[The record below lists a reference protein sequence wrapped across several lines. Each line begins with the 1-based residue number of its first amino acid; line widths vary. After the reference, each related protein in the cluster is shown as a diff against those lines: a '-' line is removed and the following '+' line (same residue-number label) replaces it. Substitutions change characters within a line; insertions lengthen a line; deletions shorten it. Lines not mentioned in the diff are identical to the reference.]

1 MSYKYDVI
9 DLQRERERK
18 TEWKVVFFCWVFLL
32 IALITANISNGQK
45 CIKNVDIINNHIHTY
60 YMCCILFFFFARE
73 RRVYKSKRR
82 MSSSSNDKVELLWLC
97 LTPLRVSSHFF
108 AFFSL
113 FFLFFFW
120 YSSSSMLIDHNLVI
134 LFRVPPIANSP
145 SSFPLLMLGRVYAA
159 AATSEEIECRF
170 RMQQMVLCRGA
181 GVLIVPL
188 LPVYMYA
195 DCLSIYMYISA
206 WYFMKFYISICIA
219 AVTGVGCTARRRR
232 PVIPAAKCSL
242 HRLHKF
248 KKSQSMLHYCCRA
261 PSTPGRV
268 VEEEKSIRRRE
279 ER

>member
-145 SSFPLLMLGRVYAA
+145 SSFPLCEVGPSLCSSSNIRGDRMSISYATNGAVPGR
-159 AATSEEIECRF
+159 
-170 RMQQMVLCRGA
+170 G
-181 GVLIVPL
+181 GV
-188 LPVYMYA
+188 
-195 DCLSIYMYISA
+195 DRS
-206 WYFMKFYISICIA
+206 
-219 AVTGVGCTARRRR
+219 
-232 PVIPAAKCSL
+232 PAAGIYVCGLLVYLYVHICVVLHEILYIYL
-242 HRLHKF
+242 HRRSDWCWLH
-248 KKSQSMLHYCCRA
+248 REA
-261 PSTPGRV
+261 STASYSSRQMFA
-268 VEEEKSIRRRE
+268 SSAA
-279 ER
+279 